1 MYTYIPTRIQI
12 SSQHTNCETIPKPYP
27 LPGHSEMK
35 LEMRYDLIDDVDL
48 WSDDFVLH
56 ELWHELLKT

>member
-1 MYTYIPTRIQI
+1 MYICTYVYMHTCIHVYMYTYIPTRIQI

-35 LEMRYDLIDDVDL
+35 LEMRYDLIDDDVDL
-48 WSDDFVLH
+48 
-56 ELWHELLKT
+56 